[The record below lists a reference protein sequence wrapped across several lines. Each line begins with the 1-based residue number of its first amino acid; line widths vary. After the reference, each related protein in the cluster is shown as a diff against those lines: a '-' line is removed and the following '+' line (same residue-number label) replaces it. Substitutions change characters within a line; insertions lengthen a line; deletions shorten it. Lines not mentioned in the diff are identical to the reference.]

1 MKVKIKYRWTDLM
14 KVKMDC
20 NDNYYCGFLKL
31 VSHTVFQSSFLL
43 SVTFG
48 VMHVRHIWVTQ
59 SCDFVVYK

>member
-1 MKVKIKYRWTDLM
+1 M

-20 NDNYYCGFLKL
+20 NSIIVVFKNLLGSL
-31 VSHTVFQSSFLL
+31 TVFQSSFLL
-43 SVTFG
+43 SVTFD

>member
-1 MKVKIKYRWTDLM
+1 M

-31 VSHTVFQSSFLL
+31 VSLTVFQSSFLL